1 MPKAEKTPEE
11 LLRENK
17 TLKRRLMESTA
28 PPPRTGAEPLKLD
41 PKAADRFR
49 RPYGGQ

>member
-1 MPKAEKTPEE
+1 MPKSEKTPEE
-11 LLRENK
+11 LLRENR

-28 PPPRTGAEPLKLD
+28 PASKPEPLKLD
-41 PKAADRFR
+41 PKAEDRFR